1 MSDQVVEVAGLRV
14 SVGGRALVDGVS
26 FGLGPGEVVALVGA
40 SGSGKTTTG
49 LALLGEVPAGAE
61 VSGHVGVK
69 GRAGF
74 VPQHPGAVLNPVRR
88 VGSVL
93 RELAPAADVERAV
106 DVARFPRSLLGR
118 YPHQLSGGQQQ
129 RLVLAQALLCDP
141 AVVVA
146 DEPTTGLDR
155 GTRDEVVAEFAR
167 LAGRGV
173 ALVVLSHDM
182 DVVRALADHVVV
194 LRAGKVIES
203 GRAAEVLLNPKH
215 PYTRA
220 LLVEPVR
227 SAAGSEHGAER
238 LRIEGLTAHHGRNV
252 VLDDVSF
259 AVSAGE
265 CLAVMGRSGSGKTT
279 LARCVVGLHPP
290 TAGTVA
296 LDGRPLARTL
306 RSRDRTDLA
315 AIQYVFQD
323 ARASFDHRRPV
334 LDQVARTAAL
344 LRGMSTADSVAAAI
358 AALAEVRVD
367 EPTARRRPATL
378 SGGEL
383 HRAALARALL
393 AEPRV
398 LVCDEITTGLDAV
411 TRASV
416 LKGLAA
422 LRETHGVTLVVIT
435 HDHAVADHL
444 ADRVVTL
451 HEGRVTAGAPRTRSE
466 TP

>member
-1 MSDQVVEVAGLRV
+1 MSAVVVEVVGLRV
-14 SVGGRALVDGVS
+14 EVGRALVDGVS
-26 FGLGPGEVVALVGA
+26 FGVGKGEVLAIVGA
-40 SGSGKTTTG
+40 SGSGKTTVG
-49 LALLGEVPAGAE
+49 LALLGEFPVGAG
-61 VSGHVGVK
+61 VSGDVRVR
-69 GRAGF
+69 GRVGF

-88 VGSVL
+88 VGAVL
-93 RELAPAADVERAV
+93 RELATAAEVGRAV
-106 DVARFPRSLLGR
+106 EAARFPRALLDR

-155 GTRDEVVAEFAR
+155 ETRDEVVAEFASIV
-167 LAGRGV
+167 ARGT

-182 DVVRALADHVVV
+182 EVVRALADHVVV

-203 GRAAEVLLNPKH
+203 GPAAELLTAPRH

-220 LLVEPVR
+220 LLVEPLR
-227 SAAGSEHGAER
+227 AAANDAISAER
-238 LRIEGLTAHHGRNV
+238 LRIEGLTAKHGRNV
-252 VLDDVSF
+252 VLQDIDLH
-259 AVSAGE
+259 VSAGE
-265 CLAVMGRSGSGKTT
+265 CVAVMGPSGSGKTT
-279 LARCVVGLHPP
+279 LARCIVGLHPP
-290 TAGTVA
+290 SEGTVA

-306 RSRDRTDLA
+306 RSRSREDLA
-315 AIQYVFQD
+315 AVQYVFQD

-334 LDQVARTAAL
+334 LDQVARTAAR
-344 LRGMSTADSVAAAI
+344 LRGMSTADSRSAAL
-358 AALAEVRVD
+358 AALAEVRLT
-367 EPTARRRPATL
+367 EETARRRPATL

-393 AEPRV
+393 ARPRV

-411 TRASV
+411 TRTSV
-416 LKGLAA
+416 LRLLAA
-422 LRETHGVTLVVIT
+422 LRAAHGLTLVLIT

-451 HEGRVTAGAPRTRSE
+451 HNGLVRNSKIGNP
-466 TP
+466 